1 MTSQNDPKAPSA
13 PSLHDEALRH
23 YGRRFFAEVQS
34 QSAQED
40 AELAAWKRGQRKRWP
55 LSALTG
61 SDGGPTKGDDK
72 RDDKRDE
79 SR

>member
-1 MTSQNDPKAPSA
+1 MTSDDDPKAPAA
-13 PSLHDEALRH
+13 PTLHDEALRH
-23 YGRRFFAEVQS
+23 YGRRFFAEAQS

-40 AELAAWKRGQRKRWP
+40 AELDAWKREQRKRWP

-61 SDGGPTKGDDK
+61 SDTAAPAKGDGDPDK
-72 RDDKRDE
+72 